1 MCVLQCSVCVDGHLG
16 TPVDGHQCYLQMDLD
31 KDYYFEPLLK
41 DRTLFFV
48 ILPKYLNV
56 DIRIM
61 IDVKIGGERCLV
73 LWCASV
79 RYGQNS
85 SASDSAMCIGMFKER
100 KW

>member
-1 MCVLQCSVCVDGHLG
+1 MLCYVQVTSLFYVCVLQCSVCVDGHLG

-61 IDVKIGGERCLV
+61 IDVKIRGESCCSFAVFLT
-73 LWCASV
+73 CFEKCSI
-79 RYGQNS
+79 S
-85 SASDSAMCIGMFKER
+85 
-100 KW
+100 